1 VPASHTTTDPR
12 NRVRQAPHT
21 ARNRCIS
28 PFRLFVR
35 LVHAAVLAGLAIFA
49 LHVGVLLLTA
59 VHPPPLDTPPSAAAT
74 PPCSSIICQYGS
86 SWADTRPPIV
96 TARLDGLPQDIGRA
110 HAFLLRPRMMENE
123 TALWSV
129 FRQRVPSLALR
140 TLVLDIARLRFRG
153 IDATY
158 PYDHRVEL
166 TAMAAALSPDPL
178 AVEIPT
184 YQRLLYLNAL
194 YDVALSF
201 EGSPLVGCTT
211 VAIAG
216 DPVASSHPLL
226 ARNFDFETHDVFDLG
241 KAILVFSQDR
251 AIPVLS
257 VAWPGLL
264 GVVTGMNAEGVGI
277 VVHGARA
284 GRISRLGEPVPVTVR
299 DALSVARDTREAVA
313 FIARRNPM
321 VSHMLLVADAN
332 GTFAI
337 VERVPDE
344 PAFVRWATG
353 RIALTNH
360 LEGPFASSDANL
372 RVRARTSTL
381 ARRARADELLEAL
394 PRVITPADLAAILRD
409 RALVGGTPLPPG
421 DRRAIDAGIAT
432 HGVIMDLQERRIWVS
447 EGPHLDGR
455 FLGFSLAELLRDP
468 DGARFDAVSHALPA
482 RTP

>member
-1 VPASHTTTDPR
+1 M
-12 NRVRQAPHT
+12 
-21 ARNRCIS
+21 
-28 PFRLFVR
+28 R
-35 LVHAAVLAGLAIFA
+35 LVRAAVFAVLAIFA
-49 LHVGVLLLTA
+49 LHVGVLLLTT
-59 VHPPPLDTPPSAAAT
+59 VHPPSRDIPPPGSVA
-74 PPCSSIICQYGS
+74 PPCSSTVCRFGS

-96 TARLDGLPQDIGRA
+96 TARLDGLPPALGQA
-110 HAFLLRPRMMENE
+110 HASLLRPQMVDNE

-129 FRQRVPSLALR
+129 FRQRVPSLAIR
-140 TLVLDIARLRFRG
+140 TVVLDVARLRFRG
-153 IDATY
+153 IDTLY
-158 PYDHRVEL
+158 PFDRRIEL
-166 TAMAAALSPDPL
+166 ASMAAALSPDPF
-178 AVEIPT
+178 AAEIPT

-201 EGSPLVGCTT
+201 EGSPLVGCTS
-211 VAIAG
+211 VAVAG
-216 DPVASSHPLL
+216 DPVPSSHPLL
-226 ARNFDFETHDVFDLG
+226 ARNFDFETHDVFDRG
-241 KAILVFSQDR
+241 KAILVFSQHH

-284 GRISRLGEPVPVTVR
+284 GRISRLGEPVPVTIR
-299 DALSVARDTREAVA
+299 DALSLARDTREAVA
-313 FIARRNPM
+313 YVARRNPM
-321 VSHMLLVADAN
+321 VSHMLLVVDAN
-332 GTFAI
+332 GTVAI
-337 VERVPDE
+337 VERVPDA